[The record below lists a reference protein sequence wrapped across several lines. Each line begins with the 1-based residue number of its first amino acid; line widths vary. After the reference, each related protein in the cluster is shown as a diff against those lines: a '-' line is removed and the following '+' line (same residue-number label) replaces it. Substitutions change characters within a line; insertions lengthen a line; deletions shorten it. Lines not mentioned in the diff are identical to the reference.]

1 MDFRTDKL
9 LHGGD
14 YNPEQWLKRPDILEK
29 DIDMLEESG
38 CNVVSLGIFSWSTLE
53 PEEGVFHFG
62 WLQEII
68 DKLYKRGI
76 STILATPSGARP
88 KWMAD
93 KYPEVLR
100 VDETR
105 HRALFGFRH
114 NHCYTSPVYREKV
127 HIINKKLAQE
137 VATHP
142 GVILWHISNE
152 YGGECHCPLCQEAFR
167 NWLKEK
173 YGTIDNLNK
182 TYGTTFWSQTYRS
195 FEELNIPKA
204 GACYDTCHD
213 TQGQNPALLL
223 DYYRFCSDSV
233 VEFTKESVDTIKEY
247 SDLPITSNL
256 LDAAINSGTGIDYFK
271 LSKEHKNNKYIPD
284 FEELKMEFYED
295 FFVDIN
301 KYILDNICEQTLS
314 IDSLGEAW
322 YGANPL
328 NLTLPIKRL
337 PLIGL
342 QGIISNELPKK
353 VNTLINF
360 RGNINKLKNQYV
372 KPVVIQD

>member
-1 MDFRTDKL
+1 
-9 LHGGD
+9 
-14 YNPEQWLKRPDILEK
+14 
-29 DIDMLEESG
+29 MLEESG

-53 PEEGVFHFG
+53 PEEGVFHFE

-68 DKLYKRGI
+68 DKLHKRGI

-105 HRALFGFRH
+105 RRALFGFRH

-152 YGGECHCPLCQEAFR
+152 YGGECHCPLCQKAFR

-182 TYGTTFWSQTYRS
+182 TYGTTFWSQIYRS
-195 FEELNIPKA
+195 FDELIIPKA

-233 VEFTKESVDTIKEY
+233 IDFTKESVKTIREVMK
-247 SDLPITSNL
+247 
-256 LDAAINSGTGIDYFK
+256 
-271 LSKEHKNNKYIPD
+271 
-284 FEELKMEFYED
+284 
-295 FFVDIN
+295 
-301 KYILDNICEQTLS
+301 
-314 IDSLGEAW
+314 
-322 YGANPL
+322 
-328 NLTLPIKRL
+328 
-337 PLIGL
+337 
-342 QGIISNELPKK
+342 
-353 VNTLINF
+353 
-360 RGNINKLKNQYV
+360 
-372 KPVVIQD
+372 